1 MQLKVYSP
9 EKIIFDEAVKSVIFP
24 GTSGGFQ
31 ILDLHAPFI
40 SSLKSG
46 SIVIQTDSEER
57 IIEIQSGFVEV
68 LKDGISALVED

>member
-9 EKIIFDEAVKSVIFP
+9 EKIIFDEAVKSVTFP
-24 GTSGGFQ
+24 GTLGGFQ

-46 SIVIQTDSEER
+46 NIVIQTESEER
-57 IIEIQSGFVEV
+57 VIEVESGFVEV
-68 LKDGISALVED
+68 LKHGISALVEE